1 MKLKDILAIS
11 GYPGLYKFLSQT
23 KNGIIVES
31 LIDKK
36 RFPAYAS
43 AKVSALEDVAIFTT
57 TGETPLKEVLSK
69 IYEKEQ
75 GGPAINPKT
84 VTNDELKA
92 YFSSVLP
99 EYNSEK
105 VYVSDIRKV
114 LLWYNL
120 LQQLDLLNLP
130 EDEETVKSENHEEK
144 EEKKGLE
151 EKKVKKS
158 KKKSA

>member
-11 GYPGLYKFLSQT
+11 GYPGLYKYLSKA

-36 RFPAYAS
+36 RFPAYSS
-43 AKVSALEDVAIFTT
+43 AKVSALEDVAIYTT

-69 IYEKEQ
+69 IFEKEQ
-75 GGPAINPKT
+75 GRPAIDPKAA
-84 VTNDELKA
+84 TNDELKA

-105 VYVSDIRKV
+105 VYISDIKKV
-114 LLWYNL
+114 LLWYNIL
-120 LQQLDLLNLP
+120 HQLNMLNLP
-130 EDEETVKSENHEEK
+130 EDEEDAKSETK
-144 EEKKGLE
+144 ESNEIKKS
-151 EKKVKKS
+151 KKS
-158 KKKSA
+158 KKKSK

>member
-11 GYPGLYKFLSQT
+11 GYPGLYKYLSQT

-75 GGPAINPKT
+75 GGLAINPKE

-92 YFSSVLP
+92 YFSSVVP
-99 EYNSEK
+99 EYNPEK
-105 VYVSDIRKV
+105 VYVSDIKKV

-120 LQQLDLLNLP
+120 LQKLNMLNLP
-130 EDEETVKSENHEEK
+130 EEEEAVKTEDP
-144 EEKKGLE
+144 EKK
-151 EKKVKKS
+151 KIKKS
-158 KKKSA
+158 KKKSK

>member
-1 MKLKDILAIS
+1 MNLKDILAIS

-57 TGETPLKEVLSK
+57 TGETPLKEVLLK

-75 GGPAINPKT
+75 GGPAINPKAS
-84 VTNDELKA
+84 TNDELKA
-92 YFSSVLP
+92 YFLSVLP

-105 VYVSDIRKV
+105 VYVSDIKMV

-120 LQQLDLLNLP
+120 LQQLNMLNLP
-130 EDEETVKSENHEEK
+130 EEEK
-144 EEKKGLE
+144 EEKSGKPENTEEKTE

-158 KKKSA
+158 RKKSK